1 MTNSFS
7 ASIEGYRDWLPYS
20 GKRKGASI
28 RQYTRSAEQLAAWAR
43 QQGRQGFEELTR
55 ADLRAFLNT
64 LHGRGGGPPSPHWKS
79 AVWYGIKSLFG
90 YLADEEDCKDITQK
104 ITVSRPSG
112 SGRATH
118 LDAVEIDKLLAA
130 CSDPRELAV
139 ISVFLDAGV
148 RIAEAAQLK
157 VADVLVDDLRS
168 RRLIVT
174 GKGPKTRVVVIGSA
188 PGGPAPSWT
197 ARRPRIHPPRGATA
211 RRCPPAKPAGRRGR
225 CRVACSVRI
234 GGLDGRPGGTGLTW
248 DTSRKDGAPRC
259 GGASTMPD
267 IARCSQV
274 HGENSTTSVPHPYPR
289 NPCTIAPPPTAN
301 TLIRAMPGSSRAIHD
316 HYQDQVRAVI

>member
-1 MTNSFS
+1 MTDSFG

-20 GKRKGASI
+20 GKRKGASTI

-43 QQGRQGFEELTR
+43 EQGRQGFGELTR

-112 SGRATH
+112 SGRVTH
-118 LDAVEIDKLLAA
+118 LDADQIDKLLAA

-174 GKGPKTRVVVIGSA
+174 GKGPKTRAVVIGS
-188 PGGPAPSWT
+188 ST
-197 ARRPRIHPPRGATA
+197 ALALRKYLRWRAMSRYAGLEALWIGQRGAMGISGLDKLIRGVGANAGLEGIHPHLLRHSWAHMYRVNGGSVDNLATL
-211 RRCPPAKPAGRRGR
+211 AGWTG
-225 CRVACSVRI
+225 VAMSMRY
-234 GGLDGRPGGTGLTW
+234 
-248 DTSRKDGAPRC
+248 
-259 GGASTMPD
+259 GASAAAERAEAE
-267 IARCSQV
+267 ARQLSLV
-274 HGENSTTSVPHPYPR
+274 DR
-289 NPCTIAPPPTAN
+289 M
-301 TLIRAMPGSSRAIHD
+301 R
-316 HYQDQVRAVI
+316 VRS

>member
-1 MTNSFS
+1 MTDSFG

-20 GKRKGASI
+20 GKRKGASTI

-43 QQGRQGFEELTR
+43 QQGRQGFGELTR

-112 SGRATH
+112 SGRVTH
-118 LDAVEIDKLLAA
+118 LDADKIDKLLAA
-130 CSDPRELAV
+130 CQDPRELAV

-157 VADVLVDDLRS
+157 VTDILVDDLRS

-174 GKGPKTRVVVIGSA
+174 GKGPKIRAVVIGS
-188 PGGPAPSWT
+188 ST
-197 ARRPRIHPPRGATA
+197 ALALRTYLRWR
-211 RRCPPAKPAGRRGR
+211 AKSRYADLPDLWLGQRGR
-225 CRVACSVRI
+225 MGIS
-234 GGLDGRPGGTGLTW
+234 GLDKLIRGVGANAGLEGIHTHLLRHSWAHMYRANGGSVDNLATLADWTGVAM
-248 DTSRKDGAPRC
+248 SMRY
-259 GGASTMPD
+259 GASAAAERAEAE
-267 IARCSQV
+267 ARDLSLV
-274 HGENSTTSVPHPYPR
+274 DRMRGRS
-289 NPCTIAPPPTAN
+289 
-301 TLIRAMPGSSRAIHD
+301 
-316 HYQDQVRAVI
+316 